1 MFEIDAQALQA
12 FAFFF
17 GMFIASGLG
26 APIPEE
32 VAIVCAGLWTAH
44 HPEYGL
50 ARWLMLPTC
59 IFAVVLSDSILY
71 TAGRFYGK
79 RLLNLPWMLR
89 LVPKETQGRILD
101 NFEKYGVNILLFGRL
116 VPGVRMPLFLT
127 AGLLRL
133 SVTRFV
139 IADGLGAGVGNTFFF
154 LLAFWFGEKFQEV
167 LENAEGAL
175 MKLGPII
182 ILVGLIALAAYLLY
196 KFLRKPVSEG
206 DPEQV
211 PIIGHQVASH
221 IPHTDKKPA
230 IENVIAP
237 SEQALPSGKID
248 NPV

>member
-1 MFEIDAQALQA
+1 LFGIDPQALQA
-12 FAFFF
+12 FALFF
-17 GMFIASGLG
+17 GMFIASGMG

-44 HPEYGL
+44 HPEFGL
-50 ARWLMLPTC
+50 LRWLMLPTC

-71 TAGRFYGK
+71 TVGRFYGK
-79 RLLNLPWMLR
+79 RLFNLPLMLR
-89 LVPKETQGRILD
+89 WVPRETQGRILD

-133 SVTRFV
+133 SVARFM
-139 IADGLGAGVGNTFFF
+139 IADGLGAGLGNSFFF

-167 LENAEGAL
+167 IENAEGAL
-175 MKLGPII
+175 KKLGPII
-182 ILVGLIALAAYLLY
+182 ILVGLVALAAYLLY

-211 PIIGHQVASH
+211 PIIGHQVATH
-221 IPHTDKKPA
+221 IPHAEKKTPVENLFGVPDQELAAGKTDTPA
-230 IENVIAP
+230 
-237 SEQALPSGKID
+237 
-248 NPV
+248 

>member
-1 MFEIDAQALQA
+1 M
-12 FAFFF
+12 
-17 GMFIASGLG
+17 
-26 APIPEE
+26 
-32 VAIVCAGLWTAH
+32 
-44 HPEYGL
+44 
-50 ARWLMLPTC
+50 
-59 IFAVVLSDSILY
+59 
-71 TAGRFYGK
+71 
-79 RLLNLPWMLR
+79 
-89 LVPKETQGRILD
+89 
-101 NFEKYGVNILLFGRL
+101 
-116 VPGVRMPLFLT
+116 
-127 AGLLRL
+127 
-133 SVTRFV
+133 
-139 IADGLGAGVGNTFFF
+139 
-154 LLAFWFGEKFQEV
+154 

-237 SEQALPSGKID
+237 SEQVLPSGKID

>member
-1 MFEIDAQALQA
+1 LFEIDAQLLQA
-12 FAFFF
+12 LALFF
-17 GMFIASGLG
+17 GMFIASGMG

-59 IFAVVLSDSILY
+59 ILAVVISDSILY
-71 TAGRFYGK
+71 TVGRLYGK
-79 RLLNLPWMLR
+79 RLFSRPFMLR
-89 LVPKETQGRILD
+89 WVPKETQGRILD

-139 IADGLGAGVGNTFFF
+139 IADGLGAGLGNSFFF
-154 LLAFWFGEKFQEV
+154 LLAFWFGEKFQEA
-167 LENAEGAL
+167 LENAEGAIW
-175 MKLGPII
+175 KLGPII
-182 ILVGLIALAAYLLY
+182 ILVGLVLLAVYLLY

-221 IPHTDKKPA
+221 IPHTEKKVPV
-230 IENVIAP
+230 ENLFNISDQELAT
-237 SEQALPSGKID
+237 GKTDAQI
-248 NPV
+248 